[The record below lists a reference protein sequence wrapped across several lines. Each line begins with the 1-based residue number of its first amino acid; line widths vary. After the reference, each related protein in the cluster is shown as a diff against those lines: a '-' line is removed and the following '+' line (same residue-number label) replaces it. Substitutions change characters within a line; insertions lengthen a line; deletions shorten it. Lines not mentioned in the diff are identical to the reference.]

1 MPFNLE
7 PLHVLAFHPSTT
19 IAHIRRPQ
27 HGDLL
32 CHIPCFPSCRIIT
45 DGVGSSSLHL
55 IHVWNVRPNL
65 GEGSP
70 LSSTHI
76 LPSTKLGFSVPEV
89 GFPRLIFHFTIL
101 SPSQPLN
108 ARTMLSRNLYSHSP
122 DWSNGQGT
130 RTDYGR
136 LLLARKATAA
146 GTYHLVH
153 LFHVLPISA
162 VAANQLV
169 SDTLAHSIGIL
180 VASTSQE
187 WRFTDLRVYGMQG
200 TLAKPT
206 IRICV
211 A

>member
-1 MPFNLE
+1 
-7 PLHVLAFHPSTT
+7 LAFHPSTT

-32 CHIPCFPSCRIIT
+32 CDIPCFPSCRIIT
-45 DGVGSSSLHL
+45 TGGVGSSSLCL
-55 IHVWNVRPNL
+55 IHVWDVRANL
-65 GEGSP
+65 GSP

-76 LPSTKLGFSVPEV
+76 LPSTKLEFSIPEV
-89 GFPRLIFHFTIL
+89 GFPRLIFHFTFL
-101 SPSQPLN
+101 SPHSLSMQEPCYPAICTIILLIG
-108 ARTMLSRNLYSHSP
+108 AMGRGHVRTTGVYCS
-122 DWSNGQGT
+122 
-130 RTDYGR
+130 
-136 LLLARKATAA
+136 LARPLPL
-146 GTYHLVH
+146 GRVH

-162 VAANQLV
+162 AAANQLV

-200 TLAKPT
+200 TLSKPT